1 MKKIL
6 SILNSTILTSA
17 TESWLS
23 FGSVFMKF
31 YPKCIFLG
39 ALGLLFLY
47 LRYLIRKLLLPKQT
61 SQGIRKVR
69 QRGDFPGPLFCVG
82 SGSFSVHVA
91 TGRVWLSERST

>member
-6 SILNSTILTSA
+6 SIFNSTILTSA

-23 FGSVFMKF
+23 FGSVFMNF

-47 LRYLIRKLLLPKQT
+47 LRYRIQKFYLPKQT

-69 QRGDFPGPLFCVG
+69 WRGDFLGPLFFIG
-82 SGSFSVHVA
+82 SCGFSVHI
-91 TGRVWLSERST
+91 TTE